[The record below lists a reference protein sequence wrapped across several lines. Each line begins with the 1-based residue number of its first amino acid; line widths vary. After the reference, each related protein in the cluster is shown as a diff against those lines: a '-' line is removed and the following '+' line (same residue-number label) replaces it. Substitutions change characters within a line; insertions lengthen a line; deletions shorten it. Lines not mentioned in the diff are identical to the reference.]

1 MSSKEHEERR
11 RVRGPRRLFSTDS
24 TKTSS
29 SRRSSSDVSLS
40 DDDTRKHNAR
50 AQSKFSPLSQ
60 LDEVPQEEHEGWMR
74 QGIVDSPL
82 TTPENP
88 FDDVPLPRSES
99 PRPVKLRL
107 EIRTGPSL
115 LSKASAGS
123 DNDPPRSPGA
133 ARWDHIRQHVLPASA
148 ASSSASRAPSTH
160 VTSSSSSSSQNVSR
174 GPTPKTSRFV
184 QRLGF
189 KQVVE
194 HAREVIVDD
203 NRKFTYELQK
213 VCWLARHDEPS
224 SAVKTEQHGAPYL
237 PFMSSTSL
245 NMHAPSMSISQSNKK
260 HDMRRQS
267 MQSLIS
273 SPQSTASLKQLYH
286 VLLLHSTPAPDG
298 RDPAPQLPLENFV
311 LSTLLI
317 PFLTLQK
324 NTRLDE
330 ERWFAIEA
338 FEIIRKTW
346 SPLDEIAGVERSM
359 WCIKAALIPP
369 APIRIRLV
377 TSLWHLTV
385 PPESFSPATTPTTL
399 QGLCQGLFSLLPWVQ
414 LHTEEGKLLT
424 QILHQVRT
432 GSCGE
437 MQKTP
442 IESEFS
448 VSLVSGDNFQAI
460 RDALVLE
467 ALGKCMEHSTDA
479 DRRWLLMNS
488 LEEQWPIT
496 PQDLALSPVLEAI
509 HSRKLNVFARVFC
522 SLLESTSP
530 ESNRRANDAQHV
542 IKFLQ
547 TRVIPELDRL
557 SAKNLEAKR
566 DVIKSILIMLMA
578 ENMNDVGRWCISIIR
593 RWYRTAGSWKD
604 NFEEGLKLVISE
616 GQWQSVIVIL
626 TSLAEVLSQDVR
638 KSVIAFMLPVLNDR
652 LVDNPPPLPCLA
664 LTTLFNGLS
673 QAYPQIFYK
682 PLFLC
687 AASVKEVA
695 VVNHL
700 CTITIISR
708 FLPDFWI
715 RDAEMISVAVMS
727 DIGGSGDANG
737 KGKAK
742 EGAWGNARL
751 GQSVLLVELIGK
763 IQGIRRDK
771 ENSSISEVALVEMI
785 KFAIELEARLTVM
798 LQVKERSF
806 MVPPSQRLL
815 LCVLF
820 REIRLLTRSM
830 KGAPWLPQIV
840 SWYISYHDDPEK
852 DAFNDE
858 IDDAVTTIQ
867 SLFVMAQDAHSHK
880 RRSTR
885 LLSFTLDPAT
895 PNANNGLEIF
905 AVLSQQSKLIQSLS
919 KGYISRAMKLLVTV
933 SLLLTPE
940 NLRQLGVIVWQHYLD
955 ETEASVLASACYL
968 IMQCAEKTSVD
979 LQALIEN
986 DLTSGDHGTKLRAV
1000 RRMSTLS
1007 NWRFQIASQ
1016 HVVSDRQHRPFKLAR
1031 GPLPFIATDMG
1042 SSQYVQDDDYLDRK
1056 DNLPLEMRKRLAEIG
1071 WVEDDTPVNQQMEW
1085 IRTPMSLLPI
1095 QQLDRLDFSN
1105 TESFPSSPSISPAS
1119 SPQKGSP
1126 IIGDASDEVALL
1138 RRNSSSGGPMY
1149 GVKRRAVFVPT
1160 LTRIFPLLASMAFD
1174 EDFTIACSAR
1184 SAVLDLM
1191 RNDATLLARP
1201 VLDLLVEGSKDI
1213 SAAVDSL
1220 RALLHVQQTLPPSMA
1235 HHVFNYL
1242 AGFLKH
1248 NAKNAV
1254 TEEALFEYAHIIPII
1269 AKLVPQVSDLS
1280 LRDFRRAKID
1290 TYFVPSGALW
1300 FPPNS
1305 NPYMFPDSMGG
1316 TKKYSGDVS
1325 PRLIAVTMIRIS
1337 QNVLFLDLLKKNPQD
1352 VQLVRKS
1359 MSRLI
1364 LPSMDESYEARML
1377 ELKDFVP
1384 RKGAGSSRTQSR
1396 NHKLRAVSILLSR
1409 SYLPLVA
1416 QVFRSMSRHLNDRSE
1431 LAVLVDGLNRILLV
1445 HGHDIG
1451 IVGQALIAFMVA
1463 STRFHRLFISRGGY
1477 TLFMPAIIK
1486 VYTEA
1491 ESHLGIRLAIEY
1503 AVNRF
1508 FAHHGEAFVYQS
1520 MDAMAHIMAMTNIEA
1535 EWVVKS
1541 VYALFSSLRKPISPA
1556 SQDAAGIHNSNK
1568 LQEREA
1574 LLVLTAEEKPQTF
1587 LASLRPSGGGGK
1599 TPITI
1604 DIPEEY
1610 EAKRLTVDNLV
1621 RLFLTVIAHD
1631 LTIIRSEQF
1640 LRFLRYLTPH
1650 LYHASSSARNVLQ
1663 QGIEALGM
1671 VLLRASSKTKAEAP
1685 SRLVEEDPQDAAID
1699 DILDQ
1704 QLHEKS
1710 KTPSDF
1716 VSMRLQYLYLIVAFT
1731 RAGGHLSTQASHRN
1745 LEVVKLL
1752 LRDSTNEIDN
1762 AIASFLADYM
1772 KSAFEQS
1779 PARDLKELL
1788 TFLKDLAPIVSS
1800 YSLTVDFSG
1809 VFETTCRLCDN
1820 PQYANDS
1827 GFSQL
1832 IVTQICSAGLKAC
1845 ALAATEKLLF
1855 TLPCRI
1861 SLINLA
1867 SQAVFLWG
1875 ADIMAEMEKHKPTHD
1890 FLTGVLLP
1898 FALSMQTATEIDMD
1912 RGRLEPWH
1920 REAHGR
1926 AWVRLLSY
1934 TMSACQKT
1942 RRLVDSTLS
1951 RERSKSQERSPT
1963 LGRRKEQLWS
1973 FVTALQVLKIIVI
1986 RAHRDLSFS
1995 LPDVWVRIATFLQ
2008 SMLSE
2013 GSAEFVSMSRDY
2025 SPSPSPTPSPRT
2037 SGLFDAAFSQA
2048 SYFPPSLHRTSLP
2061 QQTFCSPRMVDY
2073 CLWSLLELFC
2083 IHRTPLIL
2091 QMRLFMQE
2099 KVLALDQ
2106 DLRSQ
2111 NTPSSSRISRPISV
2125 FSKPRRRSGLLSPDI
2140 SPRIYPSASLN
2151 IQDSGL
2157 FSLSSRQSMSSP
2169 ISTPMVRDTHHIVH
2183 LGLTHQGHSL
2193 SVSARESGQ
2202 PQAKTTK
2209 VRSLSLI
2216 KATYRRIRI
2225 VQSYM
2230 GYQSMLLP
2238 FPGDGESGRDTSPS
2252 TWTKMQALQEVVRET
2267 QELIEEFEE
2276 SQTAESEMTIVDADQ
2291 SSGH

>member
-1 MSSKEHEERR
+1 MSSKDSEEGR
-11 RVRGPRRLFSTDS
+11 RVRRPRRLLSTDS

-29 SRRSSSDVSLS
+29 SRQSSSDVSLS

-50 AQSKFSPLSQ
+50 GHSKFSPLSQ
-60 LDEVPQEEHEGWMR
+60 LDEVPQEELEGWMR

-82 TTPENP
+82 NSPENP
-88 FDDVPLPRSES
+88 FDVPLPRSES
-99 PRPVKLRL
+99 PKPAKPKL

-115 LSKASAGS
+115 LAKASSAS
-123 DNDPPRSPGA
+123 DNGPLPSPGA
-133 ARWDHIRQHVLPASA
+133 ARWDHIRQHVLPSSA
-148 ASSSASRAPSTH
+148 VFSGASRAPSTH
-160 VTSSSSSSSQNVSR
+160 VTSSSTSSTQNTSR
-174 GPTPKTSRFV
+174 APTPKASRFV

-189 KQVVE
+189 KQAAE
-194 HAREVIVDD
+194 HAREVVVDE
-203 NRKFTYELQK
+203 NRKFSYELQK

-224 SAVKTEQHGAPYL
+224 SAVKIEQHGTPYL

-245 NMHAPSMSISQSNKK
+245 NMHAPSISMSQSNKR

-267 MQSLIS
+267 MQSLSS
-273 SPQSTASLKQLYH
+273 SPQTTSSLKQLYH
-286 VLLLHSTPAPDG
+286 VLLLHSTPSPDG
-298 RDPAPQLPLENFV
+298 REPAPQLPLQKFV

-317 PFLTLQK
+317 PFLTLEK
-324 NTRLDE
+324 DNRLDE

-346 SPLDEIAGVERSM
+346 HPLDEIEGIERSM

-369 APIRIRLV
+369 APIRMRLV

-385 PPESFSPATTPTTL
+385 PPESLSPATSPTTL

-424 QILHQVRT
+424 QIIYQVRT

-437 MQKTP
+437 IHKAS
-442 IESEFS
+442 IESEFNA
-448 VSLVSGDNFQAI
+448 SLVNGDTVQTI
-460 RDALVLE
+460 RDAVVVE
-467 ALGKCMEHSTDA
+467 ALGKCMENSTDA
-479 DRRWLLMNS
+479 DRRWLLVNF
-488 LEEQWPIT
+488 LEEHWPIP
-496 PQDLALSPVLEAI
+496 PQDLALSSVLDAI
-509 HSRKLNVFARVFC
+509 HSRKLNVFTRVFC

-530 ESNRRANDAQHV
+530 ESNRRVNDAHHV

-547 TRVIPELDRL
+547 TRAIPELELL
-557 SAKNLEAKR
+557 SAKNLEAKCN
-566 DVIKSILIMLMA
+566 VIKCILIMLMA
-578 ENMNDVGRWCISIIR
+578 EDMNDVVRWCISIIC
-593 RWYRTAGSWKD
+593 RWYRNAGSWKD
-604 NFEEGLKLVISE
+604 NFNQGLKHIITEGL
-616 GQWQSVIVIL
+616 WQFIIVIL
-626 TSLAEVLSQDVR
+626 TSLAEVLPQDVR
-638 KSVIAFMLPVLNDR
+638 KPVIAFMLPLLNDR
-652 LVDNPPPLPCLA
+652 LVDNPPPHPCLP
-664 LTTLFNGLS
+664 LTALFNTLS

-687 AASVKEVA
+687 AASVKEIA

-700 CTITIISR
+700 CTITIMSR
-708 FLPDFWI
+708 FLPDFWV

-727 DIGGSGDANG
+727 DIGGGGDANG

-763 IQGIRRDK
+763 VQGIRREK
-771 ENSSISEVALVEMI
+771 ENTSIPEAALVDMI
-785 KFAIELEARLTVM
+785 KFAIELEARLTLM
-798 LQVKERSF
+798 LQTKERTF

-815 LCVLF
+815 FCVLF

-840 SWYISYHDDPEK
+840 SWYIDYHNDPEQ

-858 IDDAVTTIQ
+858 VNDAVTIIQ

-885 LLSFTLDPAT
+885 LLSFVLDPAI
-895 PNANNGLEIF
+895 PNANNGSEIF
-905 AVLSQQSKLIQSLS
+905 SVLSQRSKLIKSLS
-919 KGYISRAMKLLVTV
+919 KGYISRAMKLLVTM

-940 NLRQLGVIVWQHYLD
+940 NMRRIGPIVWQHYLD
-955 ETEASVLASACYL
+955 ETETSVLASACYL

-979 LQALIEN
+979 LQALVET
-986 DLTSGDHGTKLRAV
+986 DLASADYGTKLRAV
-1000 RRMSTLS
+1000 QRVSTLS
-1007 NWRFQIASQ
+1007 TWRFQIASQ
-1016 HVVSDRQHRPFKLAR
+1016 HVVSDRQHRPFRLAR

-1042 SSQYVQDDDYLDRK
+1042 SSQYVREDDSLETK

-1071 WVEDDTPVNQQMEW
+1071 WVEDDTPINQQIEW

-1105 TESFPSSPSISPAS
+1105 AESFPSSPIASPIS
-1119 SPQKGSP
+1119 SPQQGSP
-1126 IIGDASDEVALL
+1126 TLGDTSDEVALL

-1149 GVKRRAVFVPT
+1149 GVKRRAVFVPA
-1160 LTRIFPLLASMAFD
+1160 LTRIFPLLVSMAFD
-1174 EDFTIACSAR
+1174 EDFTIACSTR
-1184 SAVLDLM
+1184 STVLDLM
-1191 RNDATLLARP
+1191 RNDAALLARP
-1201 VLDLLVEGSKDI
+1201 VLDLLAEGSKDI

-1220 RALLHVQQTLPPSMA
+1220 RALLHVRRNLPPSMA
-1235 HHVFNYL
+1235 HHIFNYL

-1248 NAKNAV
+1248 NAKNAI
-1254 TEEALFEYAHIIPII
+1254 TKEALLEYAYIIPII

-1305 NPYMFPDSMGG
+1305 NPFMFPDSSGG
-1316 TKKYSGDVS
+1316 SENSLNEVS

-1337 QNVLFLDLLKKNPQD
+1337 QNILFLDLLKKNPQD

-1359 MSRLI
+1359 MSRLV
-1364 LPSMDESYEARML
+1364 LPSMDDPYDARAL
-1377 ELKDFVP
+1377 ELKDFIP
-1384 RKGAGSSRTQSR
+1384 RKGTGSNGTQSR
-1396 NHKLRAVSILLSR
+1396 GSKLRAMSVLLSR

-1431 LAVLVDGLNRILLV
+1431 LAVLVEGLNRILLV
-1445 HGHDIG
+1445 HGSDIG
-1451 IVGQALIAFMVA
+1451 IVSQALIAFMVA

-1477 TLFMPAIIK
+1477 TLFMPVIIK

-1491 ESHLGIRLAIEY
+1491 DNLGIRMAIEY

-1508 FAHHGEAFVYQS
+1508 FAHHREAFVYQS
-1520 MDAMAHIMAMTNIEA
+1520 MDAMAHIMATTDIEA
-1535 EWVVKS
+1535 EWVAES
-1541 VYALFSSLRKPISPA
+1541 VYALFSSLRKMISPA
-1556 SQDAAGIHNSNK
+1556 TQDAAGIHNSNK

-1587 LASLRPSGGGGK
+1587 LASLRPSGGQGK
-1599 TPITI
+1599 TIPI

-1610 EAKRLTVDNLV
+1610 EAKRLTVDNFV

-1640 LRFLRYLTPH
+1640 LRFLRFLTPH

-1663 QGIEALGM
+1663 QGVEALGM
-1671 VLLRASSKTKAEAP
+1671 VLLRASSKNKAESS
-1685 SRLVEEDPQDAAID
+1685 SRLVEGDPQEVAID
-1699 DILDQ
+1699 EILDQ

-1731 RAGGHLSTQASHRN
+1731 RAGGHLSMQASHRN
-1745 LEVVKLL
+1745 LELVKLL
-1752 LRDSTNEIDN
+1752 LRESTSELDN
-1762 AIASFLADYM
+1762 AISSFLADYM
-1772 KSAFEQS
+1772 KSAFEQD
-1779 PARDLKELL
+1779 PPRDLKGLVA
-1788 TFLKDLAPIVSS
+1788 FLKDLAPVVSS
-1800 YSLTVDFSG
+1800 YSLTINFSG
-1809 VFETTCRLCDN
+1809 LFEATHRLCTN
-1820 PQYANDS
+1820 PQYAKDP

-1832 IVTQICSAGLKAC
+1832 VVTQICSAGLKAC
-1845 ALAATEKLLF
+1845 ALAATEKLLL

-1861 SLINLA
+1861 SLVNLA
-1867 SQAVFLWG
+1867 SQSVFLWG
-1875 ADIMAEMEKHKPTHD
+1875 ADIMAEVEKHKPTYD
-1890 FLTGVLLP
+1890 FLAGVLLP
-1898 FALSMQTATEIDMD
+1898 FALSMKTATDIDMD

-1920 REAHGR
+1920 REAHAR

-1934 TMSACQKT
+1934 TMLACQKT
-1942 RRLVDSTLS
+1942 RRLADTVLS
-1951 RERSKSQERSPT
+1951 RERSKSQERTPT
-1963 LGRRKEQLWS
+1963 LGRKKEQLWS
-1973 FVTALQVLKIIVI
+1973 FVTALQVLKIIII
-1986 RAHRDLSFS
+1986 RAPRDLTSS
-1995 LPDVWVRIATFLQ
+1995 LPDVWVRIATFLR

-2013 GSAEFVSMSRDY
+2013 GSAEFASMSRDY
-2025 SPSPSPTPSPRT
+2025 SPSPSPTPSPRS
-2037 SGLFDAAFSQA
+2037 SGLFNATFSH
-2048 SYFPPSLHRTSLP
+2048 SSSFPPSLHRNSLL
-2061 QQTFCSPRMVDY
+2061 QQIFHSPRMVDY
-2073 CLWSLLELFC
+2073 CLWSVFELLC
-2083 IHRTPLIL
+2083 IHRTPLVL

-2099 KVLALDQ
+2099 KVLGLDQ
-2106 DLRSQ
+2106 DLKSQ
-2111 NTPSSSRISRPISV
+2111 STFSLSKVARPVSSV
-2125 FSKPRRRSGLLSPDI
+2125 FAKPRRRSGLQSPGI
-2140 SPRIYPSASLN
+2140 SPRIHPSNSLS
-2151 IQDSGL
+2151 IQDGGL
-2157 FSLSSRQSMSSP
+2157 FSLYSNRQSTPSP
-2169 ISTPMVRDTHHIVH
+2169 MSTPTFLDTHRIVH

-2193 SVSARESGQ
+2193 PVSSRESGQ
-2202 PQAKTTK
+2202 SQAKTTQ

-2230 GYQSMLLP
+2230 GYQSMLFPLP
-2238 FPGDGESGRDTSPS
+2238 GEGESGQDVSPS
-2252 TWTKMQALQEVVRET
+2252 TWTKIQALQEVVRET

-2276 SQTAESEMTIVDADQ
+2276 SQAVESETTITDVDQ
-2291 SSGH
+2291 SLGR